1 MKLWKDYYLKELRF
15 DDLMKSNGTKARIK
29 LTKKP
34 VRRPYRITFG
44 RAERTDVFKNPP
56 PPLAPIKPAKASSDR
71 RRGIRPADGANGEKA
86 PEIQP
91 ISTQAG
97 VDLTEKV
104 KELLALAREQGYL
117 TYDDI
122 DDVLAESHLSP
133 DDLDTIY
140 TRLGSL
146 DIEIVDQA
154 EVESPSRQ
162 PDLEEE
168 DEK

>member
-1 MKLWKDYYLKELRF
+1 MKWWKAYYLKQLRF

-44 RAERTDVFKNPP
+44 RAERTDVFKNPA
-56 PPLAPIKPAKASSDR
+56 PPLAPVKPVKPVKGSSDR

-97 VDLTEKV
+97 VDLTE
-104 KELLALAREQGYL
+104 
-117 TYDDI
+117 
-122 DDVLAESHLSP
+122 
-133 DDLDTIY
+133 
-140 TRLGSL
+140 
-146 DIEIVDQA
+146 
-154 EVESPSRQ
+154 
-162 PDLEEE
+162 
-168 DEK
+168 

>member
-1 MKLWKDYYLKELRF
+1 
-15 DDLMKSNGTKARIK
+15 MKSNGTKAH
-29 LTKKP
+29 TKNTRKP
-34 VRRPYRITFG
+34 AARRPYRITFG
-44 RAERTDVFKNPP
+44 RAERTDVFKNPAP
-56 PPLAPIKPAKASSDR
+56 PPAKAKPTVER
-71 RRGIRPADGANGEKA
+71 RRGRGSDTTPNGEQR
-86 PEIQP
+86 PPDVIQP
-91 ISTQAG
+91 IATQSG

-104 KELLALAREQGYL
+104 KELVALAREQGYL

-122 DDVLAESHLSP
+122 DDVLAESHLAP

-168 DEK
+168 DEKSRLDKIGRAHV

>member
-1 MKLWKDYYLKELRF
+1 
-15 DDLMKSNGTKARIK
+15 
-29 LTKKP
+29 
-34 VRRPYRITFG
+34 
-44 RAERTDVFKNPP
+44 
-56 PPLAPIKPAKASSDR
+56 
-71 RRGIRPADGANGEKA
+71 
-86 PEIQP
+86 
-91 ISTQAG
+91 
-97 VDLTEKV
+97 
-104 KELLALAREQGYL
+104 LLALAREQGYL

-168 DEK
+168 DEKSRLDSLDAQQGVERLERLEQSVQRLERLNLQTLAALQDLVRAIVKPRDGGAS